1 VTAASLKTAL
11 GKADVAGFLGPAV
24 NCAKR
29 PFGALE
35 PAACNADMLMF
46 KVTVGANGPVRTLVG
61 TGWLNT
67 AGLLG

>member
-1 VTAASLKTAL
+1 MP
-11 GKADVAGFLGPAV
+11 GFLGPAV
-24 NCAKR
+24 NCAQR

-46 KVTVGANGPVRTLVG
+46 KVTVGASGPVRTLVG

-67 AGLLG
+67 ARLLG